1 MSRQGNKKGGTARW
15 AVLWWA
21 VTLGPVL
28 GLLAML
34 LLAASSKSLPGTGEL
49 QNPRSDL
56 ATAVLFSDG
65 SLMGQYYRENRIPV
79 DYTRISPHV
88 VEALVATE
96 DERFFTHSGVD
107 LRGTARAAVFLGKR
121 GGASTI
127 TQQLAKMLFHEA
139 SPNFFS
145 RVFQKFQEW
154 IISARLEREYT
165 KEEIIA
171 MYLNRFDWINQAVG
185 INSAARVYFNTTPDS
200 LRVEQAAMLVG
211 MCKNPALF
219 NPLRRPEATQ
229 KRRMVVLSQMVKQGD
244 ITRQEYDSLK
254 VLPLGLDFQRVDHTE
269 GPAPYLRE
277 ILRGE
282 LQRLFNE
289 KDTATGKLKIA

>member
-1 MSRQGNKKGGTARW
+1 MGTRKKTKTSKRGAGRW
-15 AVLWWA
+15 YALWW
-21 VTLGPVL
+21 VVVL
-28 GLLAML
+28 SPLAGLVAML
-34 LLAASSKSLPGTGEL
+34 LWAAGSDDLPSTTEL

-65 SLMGQYYRENRIPV
+65 SIMGQYYRENRIPV
-79 DYTRISPHV
+79 DFSRISPHV
-88 VEALVATE
+88 VKALIATE
-96 DERFFTHSGVD
+96 DERFMVHSGIDV
-107 LRGTARAAVFLGKR
+107 RGTARAAVYMGKR

-127 TQQLAKMLFHEA
+127 TQQLAKMLFHDA
-139 SPNFFS
+139 RRDFFG

-200 LRVEQAAMLVG
+200 LRIEQAAMLVG

-219 NPLRRPEATQ
+219 NPLRRPDTTLV
-229 KRRMVVLSQMVKQGD
+229 RRMVVMDQMVKNGFLDRAQ
-244 ITRQEYDSLK
+244 YDSLK
-254 VLPLGLDFQRVDHTE
+254 TLPLGLDFQR
-269 GPAPYLRE
+269 
-277 ILRGE
+277 I
-282 LQRLFNE
+282 
-289 KDTATGKLKIA
+289 